1 MKRYISLLLALLL
14 MVGLLA
20 GCGNTEE
27 KPSTEP
33 STGTTTEP
41 SQAPDDGGDPTD
53 EPSDEFPLP
62 LTEDEVTFD
71 YWLPNSYSFDGF
83 SSYDD
88 NVFYQWMEEK
98 TGVHIN
104 FINPPSS
111 GVTEAFQT
119 MILSEDYPDFIY
131 RIFSYYSGGVDKA
144 I

>member
-33 STGTTTEP
+33 STSTTTDP
-41 SQAPDDGGDPTD
+41 TQAPDDGNDPTE

-71 YWLPNSYSFDGF
+71 YWLPNSMTFEGYSEARTA
-83 SSYDD
+83 SSTSG
-88 NVFYQWMEEK
+88 W
-98 TGVHIN
+98 
-104 FINPPSS
+104 SS
-111 GVTEAFQT
+111 RPEFTSTSSTRPRA
-119 MILSEDYPDFIY
+119 
-131 RIFSYYSGGVDKA
+131 A
-144 I
+144 